1 METNKDSTG
10 FEHRGVY
17 TLFNEKK
24 GEVLKALNF
33 IFISFLFLLFFI
45 FLYYWDG
52 KVDMMGNLAGGRHE

>member
-33 IFISFLFLLFFI
+33 IFISFLFLFFY
-45 FLYYWDG
+45 FYFFVLLGWQSGHDG
-52 KVDMMGNLAGGRHE
+52 